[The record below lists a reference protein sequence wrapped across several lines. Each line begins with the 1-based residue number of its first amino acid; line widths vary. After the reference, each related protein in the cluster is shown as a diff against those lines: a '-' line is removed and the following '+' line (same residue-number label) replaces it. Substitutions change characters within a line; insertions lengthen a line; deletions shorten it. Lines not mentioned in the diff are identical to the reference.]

1 MNLLS
6 RTNIVTKLLAINLI
20 IAVIVGGCIW
30 FAQSRMVVIDAIYTN
45 LIAREAKAVSNVRRT
60 NRLNNTLNYL
70 MYRTIAETDP
80 EQVRQAGAQFD
91 VIVAQADKTLSD
103 LAQQVPAFSDA
114 IQAQRERTNRFVAA
128 ASEARRLAVAGQK
141 EAALKVARETSE
153 PIFAS
158 LGIEGTKL
166 GDSIE
171 AYMRKRSS
179 DLTAETNA
187 TRYSLIGFGAF
198 GLVIG
203 ILSSLLVSTLGI
215 TGPLNRLVA
224 VLQRMAKGEIE
235 AEIAEA
241 RRGDEIGAVGRA
253 VEGIKAMMARK
264 AAEEADLKR
273 KADEAAA
280 QQQRRAMA
288 ELADR
293 FEEAVGGIVGQV
305 ATSATELQTTAQT
318 LTGTATETA
327 GQTSAVASAAEEAAA
342 NVNTVAA
349 AAEELGVSIG
359 EIGRQVEGAS
369 DLAQRTVGQA
379 DQTGVLMQELSAAV
393 ARIGDV
399 VGLIASI
406 ASQTNLLALNAT
418 IEAARAG
425 EAGRGFAV
433 VAAEVKE
440 LAEQTAKATDE
451 IAAQIGRVQGATGQA
466 ASAIGSIVGL
476 IREINGVA
484 TSIAAAV
491 EEQSAATQEIVRN
504 VAQAASGTGEVTHN
518 IVGVA
523 QASEATGSAATLVLD
538 SASALSRQSER
549 LNAEV
554 RAFLSVVRAA

>member
-30 FAQSRMVVIDAIYTN
+30 FAQSRMTVIDQIYTS

-60 NRLNNTLNYL
+60 NRLHNTLNYL

-80 EQVRQAGAQFD
+80 EQIRKAGAQFD
-91 VIVAQADKTLSD
+91 IIIGQTDKTLSD
-103 LAQQVPAFSDA
+103 LAQQVPAFSDL
-114 IQAQRERTNRFVAA
+114 IQAQRERTARFVTE
-128 ASEARRLAVAGQK
+128 ASEVRRLAVAG
-141 EAALKVARETSE
+141 EESAALKQAREKSE
-153 PIFAS
+153 PIFAT
-158 LGIEGTKL
+158 LGVEGTKL
-166 GDSIE
+166 GDAIE
-171 AYMRKRSS
+171 DYMRKRSR
-179 DLTAETNA
+179 DLTDETNA
-187 TRYSLIGFGAF
+187 TRYSLIGFGAL
-198 GLVIG
+198 GLFIG
-203 ILSSLLVSTLGI
+203 ILCSLLVSTVGI
-215 TGPLNRLVA
+215 TRPLDRLVA

-253 VEGIKAMMARK
+253 VEDIKAMVVQK
-264 AAEEADLKR
+264 AAEEAELKR

-280 QQQRRAMA
+280 EARRRTMV
-288 ELADR
+288 ELADH
-293 FEEAVGGIVGQV
+293 FEEAVGGIVGRV
-305 ATSATELQTTAQT
+305 STSATELQDTAQSM
-318 LTGTATETA
+318 TATATQTA
-327 GQTSAVASAAEEAAA
+327 GQTTTVASAAEEAAA

-369 DLAQRTVGQA
+369 DLAQRTVGEA
-379 DQTGVLMQELSAAV
+379 DQTGALMQELSSSV

-440 LAEQTAKATDE
+440 LAEQTAKATEE

-476 IREINGVA
+476 IREISGVA

-523 QASEATGSAATLVLD
+523 KASEATGSAANLVLT
-538 SASALSRQSER
+538 SASELSRQSEQ
-549 LNAEV
+549 LNVEV
-554 RAFLSVVRAA
+554 REFLTVVRAA

>member
-6 RTNIVTKLLAINLI
+6 RTNITTKLLAINVI
-20 IAVIVGGCIW
+20 IAVIVGSCIW
-30 FAQSRMVVIDAIYTN
+30 FAQSQMVMIDQIYTN

-60 NRLNNTLNYL
+60 NRLHNTLNYL
-70 MYRTIAETDP
+70 TFRIIAETDA
-80 EQVRQAGAQFD
+80 EQIRQASAQFD
-91 VIVAQADKTLSD
+91 VIVAQTDKTLSD
-103 LAQQVPAFSDA
+103 LAQQVPAFSDL
-114 IQAQRERTNRFVAA
+114 IQAQRERTARFVKEV
-128 ASEARRLAVAGQK
+128 SEVRQLAIAG
-141 EAALKVARETSE
+141 EESGALKHAHEKSE
-153 PIFAS
+153 PIFAT
-158 LGIEGTKL
+158 LGVEGTKL
-166 GDSIE
+166 GDAIE
-171 AYMRKRSS
+171 DYMRKRSR
-179 DLTAETNA
+179 DLTDETNA
-187 TRYSLIGFGAF
+187 TRYSLIGFGAL
-198 GLVIG
+198 GLFIG
-203 ILSSLLVSTLGI
+203 ILCSLLVSTVGI
-215 TGPLNRLVA
+215 TRPLGRLVA

-273 KADEAAA
+273 TVDEAAA
-280 QQQRRAMA
+280 QERRRTMV
-288 ELADR
+288 ELADH
-293 FEEAVGGIVGQV
+293 FEEAVGGIVGRV
-305 ATSATELQTTAQT
+305 STSAAELQNTAQSM
-318 LTGTATETA
+318 TATATQTA
-327 GQTSAVASAAEEAAA
+327 GQTTTVASAAEEAAA

-369 DLAQRTVGQA
+369 DLAQRTVGEA
-379 DQTGVLMQELSAAV
+379 DHTGALMQELSSSV

-425 EAGRGFAV
+425 DAGRGFAV

-476 IREINGVA
+476 IREISGVA

-523 QASEATGSAATLVLD
+523 KASEATGSAANLVLT
-538 SASALSRQSER
+538 SASELSRQSEQ

-554 RAFLSVVRAA
+554 REFLTVVRAA